1 LTSNS
6 PGSVQIDRDDVE
18 RTIIA
23 IVSRHRGYPEDRIKP
38 DTDLVGDLGI
48 AGDDADPILVEIMK
62 AYSVNFSQTKLADRF
77 GSEGLWPWQV
87 PVLLFKILI
96 HPIQRW
102 VLGKSPREIS
112 RPGVLVSDIVDL
124 VMAKRA

>member
-1 LTSNS
+1 MTSNS

-48 AGDDADPILVEIMK
+48 AGDDADRDNE
-62 AYSVNFSQTKLADRF
+62 SVFSEFFSDQI
-77 GSEGLWPWQV
+77 GG
-87 PVLLFKILI
+87 PV
-96 HPIQRW
+96 R
-102 VLGKSPREIS
+102 
-112 RPGVLVSDIVDL
+112 
-124 VMAKRA
+124 